1 MNNVSKISSF
11 TQTLHNQAK
20 KGAYYT
26 DTYHAELIS
35 NLVQFPD
42 EDTEF
47 TVLEP
52 SIGDGSAVRAFVGNH
67 SNGKIFGV
75 ELDRAAYEKINEEK
89 SVDYVINADFLEGVR
104 ITNNS
109 FSCCFCNPPYGEYMQ
124 QRYESLFLKKLHNYL
139 KTDGLLVFIVPAILP
154 HADEKFCDNFTSM
167 FNFLT
172 AFRFHESEYRKYR
185 QMVILGTKKKAR
197 SVNSEMRKTMFDL
210 ISDCENLE
218 LLPEKYEGAKIKV
231 VPANEKDINIFSPTV
246 VDEEDVLTFMKKSP
260 LYSKLDNYRVG
271 RLYDIPRPPISPK
284 KDHALL
290 LASTGYT
297 QGEIGEEGQKH
308 LQRGTIIPCTKEY
321 YEDTEK
327 GGVVKTVKEYTQTC
341 FVIVENNGQIH
352 RMMS

>member
-1 MNNVSKISSF
+1 MNQVSKVSTF

-26 DTYHAELIS
+26 DTYHAELMS
-35 NLVQFPD
+35 QFVNFP
-42 EDTEF
+42 EENSEF

-52 SIGDGSAVRAFVGNH
+52 CIGDGSAVRAFLGGH
-67 SNGKIFGV
+67 SNAKLFGV
-75 ELDRAAYEKINEEK
+75 EVDRDAYEKLDEEG
-89 SVDYVINADFLEGVR
+89 SVDYLINADFLDGVR
-104 ITNNS
+104 ISNNS
-109 FSCCFCNPPYGEYMQ
+109 FSCCFCNPPYGEYLQ
-124 QRYESLFLKKLHNYL
+124 QRYESLFLKKLYNYL
-139 KTDGLLVFIVPAILP
+139 KTDGLLIFIVPAILP
-154 HADEKFCDNFTSM
+154 HADERFCDNFTSM
-167 FNFLT
+167 FNFLI

-185 QMVILGTKKKAR
+185 QMVIFGTKKKAR
-197 SVNSEMRKTMFDL
+197 IINDEMRKTMFEL
-210 ISDCENLE
+210 ISDCDSLE
-218 LLPEKYEGAKIKV
+218 LLPDNYEGSKIKV
-231 VPANEKDINIFSPTV
+231 MPANEKDVRIFSPMV
-246 VDEEDVLTFMKKSP
+246 IEEEDVLNFMKGST
-260 LYSKLDNYRVG
+260 LYSKIDNYRVD
-271 RLYDIPRPPISPK
+271 RVYDIPRPPISPK

-308 LQRGTIIPCTKEY
+308 LQRGTIVPCTKEY